1 MFLMLFMVLTGLTVL
16 ITGKSRSGPSQ
27 LDFPHFFEGTE
38 TNLGLLSMA
47 LFKVLYAFI
56 GYGNLNSVMN
66 EVRDPVKTLKSA
78 APTAMMVV
86 TGTYLLINLAYFSV
100 VPLEDI
106 RNSGELVAA
115 LFFTRVFG
123 DVAGKVVLPGMVAI
137 SALGNL
143 FVVTYS
149 ESRINQGKGKNP
161 YLFVETPAI

>member
-1 MFLMLFMVLTGLTVL
+1 MVSTGFVVL

-27 LDFPHFFEGTE
+27 LDFPRFFEGTE

-47 LFKVLYAFI
+47 LFKVIYAFA
-56 GYGNLNSVMN
+56 GYGNVNNVMN
-66 EVRDPVKTLKSA
+66 EVRDPVRTLKSA
-78 APTAMMVV
+78 ASAAMMVV

-100 VPLEDI
+100 VPLEEI
-106 RNSGELVAA
+106 RNSGQLVAA

-123 DVAGKVVLPGMVAI
+123 DVAGRIILPALVAV

-149 ESRINQGKGKNP
+149 ESRINQGKKIIP
-161 YLFVETPAI
+161 PCLPFKTLRV